1 MRNKSK
7 IVRNKSKVVRD
18 KSIQTKRNVI
28 EKKKSEKKGRLKM
41 KNKKLSTTITITIS
55 IVAAVCIL
63 GLFLFANG
71 SMTSVMK
78 KNSMDNMKTSLE
90 SRQKVIEDYVNN
102 AEDQLVSYSK
112 GIEIVKLLENPTDSE
127 IQKKAQKYTEDYY
140 KELSGWEG
148 IYAGEPNTHVIVHNN
163 PKIVGMTTRKG
174 EALKQLQDAMKES
187 DRLYNAGI
195 IVSPAT
201 KKLTLSMYCPVYKG
215 DEMIGYVGGG
225 PFGEQLQKSLDALK
239 VEGLDNASFTM
250 INTKT
255 NTYIFSKDSKKIAKE
270 IKDPMLLNV
279 SESAKKGAGN
289 QIHEIDYKDA
299 DGKDCVG
306 VYRVLNDR
314 GWAVVM
320 TDTEDEIFAMA
331 NTNRNTLGFICLGS
345 FLLIMLLTY
354 VVIRFCLNP
363 LKVAENAILNLKD
376 LKLNKD
382 ERIEKYVN
390 GKSEIG
396 HIATAIDSLYR
407 TFDAIIDTLNS
418 CSVSLLK
425 SAEKITSS
433 SEELYDCVGDNAAT
447 VEQVVAGV
455 TLTEE
460 AVEQVGKEIGRISEL
475 VSDVGRKVSD
485 GSERSEEL
493 IQEVQKM
500 KDTANQSLDANRE
513 KMVWNENNIE
523 KAMKE
528 LQSLSRI
535 NEMVDRILE
544 ITSQTNLLSLNAS
557 IEAARAGEAGKGFAV
572 VASEIGNLALS
583 SSETATEIQTICKDA
598 NKNIDYVRQCF
609 VSILDY
615 WKTDVTKQFTDFI
628 EMSNE
633 YSTSIGSI
641 EELIRGI
648 QNVTDSVS
656 DGVVAICNQMERVEG
671 ATEENSQGMER
682 IIDKIETTKTSA
694 EAISS
699 VTHEN
704 QKNAEEIRDIVK
716 KFTK

>member
-1 MRNKSK
+1 
-7 IVRNKSKVVRD
+7 
-18 KSIQTKRNVI
+18 
-28 EKKKSEKKGRLKM
+28 M

-78 KNSMDNMKTSLE
+78 KNSMDNMKTALE

-195 IVSPAT
+195 IVSPAS

-270 IKDPMLLNV
+270 IKDPMLLNIL
-279 SESAKKGAGN
+279 ESAKKGAGN
-289 QIHEIDYKDA
+289 QVHEIDYKDA

-382 ERIEKYVN
+382 EKIEKYVN

-557 IEAARAGEAGKGFAV
+557 IEAARAGEAGRGFAV
-572 VASEIGNLALS
+572 VASEIGDLALS

-615 WKTDVTKQFTDFI
+615 WKTDVTRQFTDFI

-656 DGVVAICNQMERVEG
+656 DGVVAICNEMERVEG

>member
-1 MRNKSK
+1 
-7 IVRNKSKVVRD
+7 
-18 KSIQTKRNVI
+18 
-28 EKKKSEKKGRLKM
+28 M

-112 GIEIVKLLENPTDSE
+112 GIEILKLLENPTDSE

-195 IVSPAT
+195 IVSPAS

-270 IKDPMLLNV
+270 IKDPMLLNI

-289 QIHEIDYKDA
+289 QVHEIDYKDA

-382 ERIEKYVN
+382 EKIEKYVN

>member
-1 MRNKSK
+1 
-7 IVRNKSKVVRD
+7 
-18 KSIQTKRNVI
+18 
-28 EKKKSEKKGRLKM
+28 M
-41 KNKKLSTTITITIS
+41 KNFKLSTTITVTIS
-55 IVAAVCIL
+55 VVVAVCML
-63 GLFLFANG
+63 GLFLFANN
-71 SMTSVMK
+71 SMTTVMK
-78 KNSMDNMKTSLE
+78 NNSMDNMKTSLE

-195 IVSPAT
+195 IVSPAS

-270 IKDPMLLNV
+270 IKDPMLLNI

-289 QIHEIDYKDA
+289 QVHEIDYKDA

-345 FLLIMLLTY
+345 FLLIMLLTH

-382 ERIEKYVN
+382 EKIEKYVN

-557 IEAARAGEAGKGFAV
+557 IEAARAGEAGRGFAV
-572 VASEIGNLALS
+572 VASEIGDLALS

-656 DGVVAICNQMERVEG
+656 DGVVAICNEMERVEG

>member
-1 MRNKSK
+1 
-7 IVRNKSKVVRD
+7 
-18 KSIQTKRNVI
+18 
-28 EKKKSEKKGRLKM
+28 M

-195 IVSPAT
+195 IVSPAS

-270 IKDPMLLNV
+270 IKDPMLLNI

-289 QIHEIDYKDA
+289 QVHEIDYKDA

-382 ERIEKYVN
+382 EKIEKYVN

-704 QKNAEEIRDIVK
+704 QKNAEEIRDIVE

>member
-1 MRNKSK
+1 
-7 IVRNKSKVVRD
+7 
-18 KSIQTKRNVI
+18 
-28 EKKKSEKKGRLKM
+28 M
-41 KNKKLSTTITITIS
+41 KNFKLSTTITVTIS
-55 IVAAVCIL
+55 VVVAVCML
-63 GLFLFANG
+63 GLFLFANN
-71 SMTSVMK
+71 SMTTVMK
-78 KNSMDNMKTSLE
+78 NNSMDNMKTSLE

-195 IVSPAT
+195 IVSPAS

-270 IKDPMLLNV
+270 IKDPMLLNI

-289 QIHEIDYKDA
+289 QVHEIDYKDA

-382 ERIEKYVN
+382 EKIEKYVN

-535 NEMVDRILE
+535 NEMVNRILE
-544 ITSQTNLLSLNAS
+544 MTSQTNLLSLNAS

-628 EMSNE
+628 DMSNE

-641 EELIRGI
+641 EKLIRGI

-656 DGVVAICNQMERVEG
+656 DGVVAICDQMERVEG

>member
-1 MRNKSK
+1 M
-7 IVRNKSKVVRD
+7 
-18 KSIQTKRNVI
+18 
-28 EKKKSEKKGRLKM
+28 
-41 KNKKLSTTITITIS
+41 
-55 IVAAVCIL
+55 
-63 GLFLFANG
+63 
-71 SMTSVMK
+71 
-78 KNSMDNMKTSLE
+78 
-90 SRQKVIEDYVNN
+90 
-102 AEDQLVSYSK
+102 
-112 GIEIVKLLENPTDSE
+112 
-127 IQKKAQKYTEDYY
+127 
-140 KELSGWEG
+140 SGWEG

-195 IVSPAT
+195 IVSPAS

-270 IKDPMLLNV
+270 IKDPMLLNI

-289 QIHEIDYKDA
+289 QVHEIDYKDA

-382 ERIEKYVN
+382 EKIEKYVN

-557 IEAARAGEAGKGFAV
+557 IEAARAGEAGRGFAV
-572 VASEIGNLALS
+572 VASEIGDLALS

>member
-1 MRNKSK
+1 
-7 IVRNKSKVVRD
+7 
-18 KSIQTKRNVI
+18 
-28 EKKKSEKKGRLKM
+28 M

-112 GIEIVKLLENPTDSE
+112 GIEILKLLENPTDSE

-148 IYAGEPNTHVIVHNN
+148 IYAGDPNTHVIVHNN

-195 IVSPAT
+195 IVSPAS

-289 QIHEIDYKDA
+289 QVHEIDYKDA

-382 ERIEKYVN
+382 EKIEKYVN

>member
-1 MRNKSK
+1 
-7 IVRNKSKVVRD
+7 
-18 KSIQTKRNVI
+18 
-28 EKKKSEKKGRLKM
+28 M

-195 IVSPAT
+195 IVSPAS

-270 IKDPMLLNV
+270 IKDPMLLNI

-289 QIHEIDYKDA
+289 QVHEIDYKDA

-382 ERIEKYVN
+382 EKIEKYVN

-704 QKNAEEIRDIVK
+704 QNNAEEIRDIVK

>member
-1 MRNKSK
+1 
-7 IVRNKSKVVRD
+7 
-18 KSIQTKRNVI
+18 
-28 EKKKSEKKGRLKM
+28 M

-628 EMSNE
+628 DMSNE

-641 EELIRGI
+641 EKLIRGI

-656 DGVVAICNQMERVEG
+656 DGVVAICDQMERVEG

-694 EAISS
+694 EAIFS

>member
-1 MRNKSK
+1 
-7 IVRNKSKVVRD
+7 
-18 KSIQTKRNVI
+18 
-28 EKKKSEKKGRLKM
+28 M
-41 KNKKLSTTITITIS
+41 KNFKLSTTITVTIS
-55 IVAAVCIL
+55 VVVAVCML
-63 GLFLFANG
+63 GLFLFANN
-71 SMTSVMK
+71 SMTTVMK
-78 KNSMDNMKTSLE
+78 NNSMDNMKTSLE

-112 GIEIVKLLENPTDSE
+112 GIEIVNLLENPTDSE

-174 EALKQLQDAMKES
+174 EALKQLQDAMKKS

-195 IVSPAT
+195 IVSPAS

-270 IKDPMLLNV
+270 IKDPMLLNI

-345 FLLIMLLTY
+345 FLLILLLTY

-382 ERIEKYVN
+382 EKIEKYVN

-557 IEAARAGEAGKGFAV
+557 IEAARAGEAGRGFAV

-656 DGVVAICNQMERVEG
+656 DGVVAICNEMERVEG

>member
-1 MRNKSK
+1 M
-7 IVRNKSKVVRD
+7 
-18 KSIQTKRNVI
+18 
-28 EKKKSEKKGRLKM
+28 
-41 KNKKLSTTITITIS
+41 
-55 IVAAVCIL
+55 
-63 GLFLFANG
+63 
-71 SMTSVMK
+71 
-78 KNSMDNMKTSLE
+78 
-90 SRQKVIEDYVNN
+90 
-102 AEDQLVSYSK
+102 
-112 GIEIVKLLENPTDSE
+112 
-127 IQKKAQKYTEDYY
+127 
-140 KELSGWEG
+140 SGWEG

-331 NTNRNTLGFICLGS
+331 NTNRNTLRFICLGS

-628 EMSNE
+628 DMSNE

-641 EELIRGI
+641 EKLIRGI

-656 DGVVAICNQMERVEG
+656 DGVVAICDQMERVEG

>member
-1 MRNKSK
+1 
-7 IVRNKSKVVRD
+7 
-18 KSIQTKRNVI
+18 
-28 EKKKSEKKGRLKM
+28 M

-628 EMSNE
+628 DMSNE

-641 EELIRGI
+641 EKLIRGI

-656 DGVVAICNQMERVEG
+656 DGVVAICDQMERVEG

>member
-1 MRNKSK
+1 
-7 IVRNKSKVVRD
+7 
-18 KSIQTKRNVI
+18 
-28 EKKKSEKKGRLKM
+28 M
-41 KNKKLSTTITITIS
+41 KNRKLSTTITITIS

-71 SMTSVMK
+71 SMTSV
-78 KNSMDNMKTSLE
+78 DNMKTSLE

-112 GIEIVKLLENPTDSE
+112 GIEIVNLLENPTDSE
-127 IQKKAQKYTEDYY
+127 IRKKAQKYTEDYY

-363 LKVAENAILNLKD
+363 LTVAENAILNLKD

-628 EMSNE
+628 DMSNE

>member
-1 MRNKSK
+1 
-7 IVRNKSKVVRD
+7 
-18 KSIQTKRNVI
+18 
-28 EKKKSEKKGRLKM
+28 M

-195 IVSPAT
+195 IVSPAS

-270 IKDPMLLNV
+270 IKDPMLLNI

-289 QIHEIDYKDA
+289 QVHEIDYKDA

-382 ERIEKYVN
+382 EKIEKYVN

-641 EELIRGI
+641 EKLIRGI

>member
-1 MRNKSK
+1 
-7 IVRNKSKVVRD
+7 
-18 KSIQTKRNVI
+18 
-28 EKKKSEKKGRLKM
+28 M

-195 IVSPAT
+195 IVSPAS

-270 IKDPMLLNV
+270 IKDPMLLNIL
-279 SESAKKGAGN
+279 ESAKKGAGN
-289 QIHEIDYKDA
+289 QVHEIDYKDA

-418 CSVSLLK
+418 CSVSLLE

>member
-1 MRNKSK
+1 
-7 IVRNKSKVVRD
+7 
-18 KSIQTKRNVI
+18 
-28 EKKKSEKKGRLKM
+28 M

-289 QIHEIDYKDA
+289 QVHEIDYKDA

-382 ERIEKYVN
+382 EKIEKYVN

>member
-1 MRNKSK
+1 M
-7 IVRNKSKVVRD
+7 
-18 KSIQTKRNVI
+18 
-28 EKKKSEKKGRLKM
+28 
-41 KNKKLSTTITITIS
+41 
-55 IVAAVCIL
+55 
-63 GLFLFANG
+63 
-71 SMTSVMK
+71 
-78 KNSMDNMKTSLE
+78 
-90 SRQKVIEDYVNN
+90 
-102 AEDQLVSYSK
+102 
-112 GIEIVKLLENPTDSE
+112 
-127 IQKKAQKYTEDYY
+127 
-140 KELSGWEG
+140 SGWEG

-195 IVSPAT
+195 IVSPAS

-270 IKDPMLLNV
+270 IKDPMLLNI

-289 QIHEIDYKDA
+289 QVHEIDYQDA

-306 VYRVLNDR
+306 VYCVLNDR

-382 ERIEKYVN
+382 EKIEKYVN

-628 EMSNE
+628 DMSNE

-641 EELIRGI
+641 EKLIRGI

-656 DGVVAICNQMERVEG
+656 DGVVAICDQMERVEG

>member
-1 MRNKSK
+1 M
-7 IVRNKSKVVRD
+7 
-18 KSIQTKRNVI
+18 
-28 EKKKSEKKGRLKM
+28 
-41 KNKKLSTTITITIS
+41 
-55 IVAAVCIL
+55 
-63 GLFLFANG
+63 
-71 SMTSVMK
+71 
-78 KNSMDNMKTSLE
+78 
-90 SRQKVIEDYVNN
+90 
-102 AEDQLVSYSK
+102 
-112 GIEIVKLLENPTDSE
+112 KLLENPTDSE

-195 IVSPAT
+195 IVSPAS

-270 IKDPMLLNV
+270 IKDPMLLNI

-289 QIHEIDYKDA
+289 QVHEIDYKDA

-382 ERIEKYVN
+382 EKIEKYVN

>member
-1 MRNKSK
+1 
-7 IVRNKSKVVRD
+7 
-18 KSIQTKRNVI
+18 
-28 EKKKSEKKGRLKM
+28 M

-195 IVSPAT
+195 IVSPAS

-270 IKDPMLLNV
+270 IKDPMLLNIL
-279 SESAKKGAGN
+279 ESAKKGAGN
-289 QIHEIDYKDA
+289 QVHEIDYKDA

-382 ERIEKYVN
+382 EKIEKYVN

-557 IEAARAGEAGKGFAV
+557 IEAARAGEAGRGFAV

-656 DGVVAICNQMERVEG
+656 DGVVAICNEMERVEG

>member
-1 MRNKSK
+1 
-7 IVRNKSKVVRD
+7 
-18 KSIQTKRNVI
+18 
-28 EKKKSEKKGRLKM
+28 
-41 KNKKLSTTITITIS
+41 
-55 IVAAVCIL
+55 
-63 GLFLFANG
+63 
-71 SMTSVMK
+71 
-78 KNSMDNMKTSLE
+78 
-90 SRQKVIEDYVNN
+90 
-102 AEDQLVSYSK
+102 
-112 GIEIVKLLENPTDSE
+112 VKLLENPTDSE

-195 IVSPAT
+195 IVSPAS

-270 IKDPMLLNV
+270 IKDPMLLNI

-289 QIHEIDYKDA
+289 QVHEIDYQDA

-382 ERIEKYVN
+382 EKIEKYVN

>member
-1 MRNKSK
+1 
-7 IVRNKSKVVRD
+7 
-18 KSIQTKRNVI
+18 
-28 EKKKSEKKGRLKM
+28 M

-195 IVSPAT
+195 IVSPAS

-270 IKDPMLLNV
+270 IKDPMLLNI

-289 QIHEIDYKDA
+289 QVHEIDYKDA

-382 ERIEKYVN
+382 EKIEKYVN

-557 IEAARAGEAGKGFAV
+557 IEAARAGEAGRGFAV
-572 VASEIGNLALS
+572 VASEIGDLALS

-628 EMSNE
+628 DMSNE

-641 EELIRGI
+641 EKLIRGI

-656 DGVVAICNQMERVEG
+656 DGVVAICDQMERVEG

>member
-1 MRNKSK
+1 M
-7 IVRNKSKVVRD
+7 
-18 KSIQTKRNVI
+18 
-28 EKKKSEKKGRLKM
+28 
-41 KNKKLSTTITITIS
+41 
-55 IVAAVCIL
+55 
-63 GLFLFANG
+63 
-71 SMTSVMK
+71 
-78 KNSMDNMKTSLE
+78 
-90 SRQKVIEDYVNN
+90 
-102 AEDQLVSYSK
+102 
-112 GIEIVKLLENPTDSE
+112 
-127 IQKKAQKYTEDYY
+127 
-140 KELSGWEG
+140 SGWEG

-195 IVSPAT
+195 IVSPAS

-270 IKDPMLLNV
+270 IKDPMLLNIL
-279 SESAKKGAGN
+279 ESAKKGAGN
-289 QIHEIDYKDA
+289 QVHEIDYKDA

-382 ERIEKYVN
+382 EKIEKYVN

-557 IEAARAGEAGKGFAV
+557 IEAARAGEAGRGFAV
-572 VASEIGNLALS
+572 VASEIGDLALS

-615 WKTDVTKQFTDFI
+615 WKTDVTRQFTDFI

-656 DGVVAICNQMERVEG
+656 DGVVAICNEMERVEG

>member
-1 MRNKSK
+1 
-7 IVRNKSKVVRD
+7 
-18 KSIQTKRNVI
+18 
-28 EKKKSEKKGRLKM
+28 M

-195 IVSPAT
+195 IVSPAS

-270 IKDPMLLNV
+270 IKDPMLLNIL
-279 SESAKKGAGN
+279 ESAKKGAGN
-289 QIHEIDYKDA
+289 QVHEIDYKDA

-382 ERIEKYVN
+382 EKIEKYVN

-557 IEAARAGEAGKGFAV
+557 IEAARAGEAGRGFAV
-572 VASEIGNLALS
+572 VASEIGDLALS

-615 WKTDVTKQFTDFI
+615 WKTDVTRQFTDFI

-656 DGVVAICNQMERVEG
+656 DGVVAICNEMERVEG

>member
-1 MRNKSK
+1 
-7 IVRNKSKVVRD
+7 
-18 KSIQTKRNVI
+18 
-28 EKKKSEKKGRLKM
+28 
-41 KNKKLSTTITITIS
+41 
-55 IVAAVCIL
+55 
-63 GLFLFANG
+63 
-71 SMTSVMK
+71 MTSVMK

-195 IVSPAT
+195 IVSPAS

-270 IKDPMLLNV
+270 IKDPMLLNI

-289 QIHEIDYKDA
+289 QVHEIDYKDA

-382 ERIEKYVN
+382 EKIEKYVN

-671 ATEENSQGMER
+671 ATEEKSQGMER

>member
-1 MRNKSK
+1 
-7 IVRNKSKVVRD
+7 
-18 KSIQTKRNVI
+18 
-28 EKKKSEKKGRLKM
+28 M

-112 GIEIVKLLENPTDSE
+112 GIELVKLLENPTDSE

-628 EMSNE
+628 DMSNE

-641 EELIRGI
+641 EKLIRGI

-656 DGVVAICNQMERVEG
+656 DGVVAICDQMERVEG

>member
-1 MRNKSK
+1 
-7 IVRNKSKVVRD
+7 
-18 KSIQTKRNVI
+18 
-28 EKKKSEKKGRLKM
+28 M

-90 SRQKVIEDYVNN
+90 SSQKVIEDYVNN

-195 IVSPAT
+195 IVSPAS

-270 IKDPMLLNV
+270 IKDPMLLNI

-289 QIHEIDYKDA
+289 QVHEIDYKDA

-382 ERIEKYVN
+382 EKIEKYVN

>member
-1 MRNKSK
+1 
-7 IVRNKSKVVRD
+7 
-18 KSIQTKRNVI
+18 
-28 EKKKSEKKGRLKM
+28 M

-195 IVSPAT
+195 IVSPAS

-270 IKDPMLLNV
+270 IKDPMVLNI

-289 QIHEIDYKDA
+289 QVHEIDYKDA

-306 VYRVLNDR
+306 VYRVSNDR

-382 ERIEKYVN
+382 EKIEKYVN

>member
-1 MRNKSK
+1 
-7 IVRNKSKVVRD
+7 
-18 KSIQTKRNVI
+18 
-28 EKKKSEKKGRLKM
+28 
-41 KNKKLSTTITITIS
+41 
-55 IVAAVCIL
+55 
-63 GLFLFANG
+63 
-71 SMTSVMK
+71 MK

-201 KKLTLSMYCPVYKG
+201 KKLTLSMYCPAYKG

-628 EMSNE
+628 DMSNE

-641 EELIRGI
+641 EKLIRGI

-656 DGVVAICNQMERVEG
+656 DGVVAICDQMERVEG

>member
-1 MRNKSK
+1 
-7 IVRNKSKVVRD
+7 
-18 KSIQTKRNVI
+18 
-28 EKKKSEKKGRLKM
+28 M
-41 KNKKLSTTITITIS
+41 KNFKLSTTITVTIS
-55 IVAAVCIL
+55 VVVAVCML
-63 GLFLFANG
+63 GLFLFANN
-71 SMTSVMK
+71 SMTTVMK
-78 KNSMDNMKTSLE
+78 NNSMDNMKTSLE

-102 AEDQLVSYSK
+102 AENQLISYSK
-112 GIEIVKLLENPTDSE
+112 GIEIVNLLEHPDEPDVVET
-127 IQKKAQKYTEDYY
+127 AQKYTENYY

-174 EALKQLQDAMKES
+174 EALKQLQDAMKKS

-195 IVSPAT
+195 IVSPAS

-270 IKDPMLLNV
+270 IKDPMLLNI

-382 ERIEKYVN
+382 EKIEKYVN

-557 IEAARAGEAGKGFAV
+557 IEAARAGEAGRGFAV
-572 VASEIGNLALS
+572 VASEIGDLALS

-656 DGVVAICNQMERVEG
+656 DGVVAICDQMERVEG

>member
-1 MRNKSK
+1 
-7 IVRNKSKVVRD
+7 
-18 KSIQTKRNVI
+18 
-28 EKKKSEKKGRLKM
+28 M

-78 KNSMDNMKTSLE
+78 KNSMDNMKTALE

-112 GIEIVKLLENPTDSE
+112 GIEIVNLLEHPDEPDVVET
-127 IQKKAQKYTEDYY
+127 AQKYTENYY

-195 IVSPAT
+195 IVSPAS

-270 IKDPMLLNV
+270 IKDPMLLNI

-289 QIHEIDYKDA
+289 QVHEIDYKDA

-382 ERIEKYVN
+382 EKIEKYVN

>member
-1 MRNKSK
+1 
-7 IVRNKSKVVRD
+7 
-18 KSIQTKRNVI
+18 
-28 EKKKSEKKGRLKM
+28 M
-41 KNKKLSTTITITIS
+41 KNRKLSTTITITIS

-112 GIEIVKLLENPTDSE
+112 GIEIVNLLENPTDSE
-127 IQKKAQKYTEDYY
+127 IRKKAQKYTEDYY

>member
-1 MRNKSK
+1 
-7 IVRNKSKVVRD
+7 
-18 KSIQTKRNVI
+18 
-28 EKKKSEKKGRLKM
+28 M

-102 AEDQLVSYSK
+102 AENQLISYSK
-112 GIEIVKLLENPTDSE
+112 GIEIVNLLEHPDEPDVVET
-127 IQKKAQKYTEDYY
+127 AQKYTENYY

-148 IYAGEPNTHVIVHNN
+148 IYAGEPNTHVLAHNN
-163 PKIVGMTTRKG
+163 PKVVGMTTRKG
-174 EALKQLQDAMKES
+174 EALKQLQNAMKES
-187 DRLYNAGI
+187 NRLYNAGI
-195 IVSPAT
+195 IVSPASQ
-201 KKLTLSMYCPVYKG
+201 KLTLSMYCPIYKG
-215 DEMIGYVGGG
+215 DKMIGYVGGG
-225 PFGEQLQKSLDALK
+225 PFGEQLQKSLDSLK
-239 VEGLDNASFTM
+239 VEGLAHASFTM

-255 NTYIFSKDSKKIAKE
+255 KTYIFSQDPKKIAKE
-270 IKDPMLLNV
+270 IKDPMLLQVVENA
-279 SESAKKGAGN
+279 EKNGN
-289 QIHEIDYKDA
+289 QIQEIEYKDA
-299 DGKDCVG
+299 DGNDSVG
-306 VYRVLNDR
+306 VYRAISNRD
-314 GWAVVM
+314 WAVVM
-320 TDTEDEIFAMA
+320 TDTEDEIYAMA

-382 ERIEKYVN
+382 EKIEKYVN

-557 IEAARAGEAGKGFAV
+557 IEAARAGEAGRGFAV
-572 VASEIGNLALS
+572 VASEIGELALS

-656 DGVVAICNQMERVEG
+656 DGVVAICNEMERVEG

>member
-1 MRNKSK
+1 
-7 IVRNKSKVVRD
+7 
-18 KSIQTKRNVI
+18 
-28 EKKKSEKKGRLKM
+28 M

-331 NTNRNTLGFICLGS
+331 NTNRNTLRFICLGS

>member
-1 MRNKSK
+1 
-7 IVRNKSKVVRD
+7 
-18 KSIQTKRNVI
+18 
-28 EKKKSEKKGRLKM
+28 M

-112 GIEIVKLLENPTDSE
+112 GIEIVKLLGNPTDSE
-127 IQKKAQKYTEDYY
+127 IQKIAQKYTEDYY

-628 EMSNE
+628 DMSNE

-641 EELIRGI
+641 EKLIRGI

-656 DGVVAICNQMERVEG
+656 DGVVAICDQMERVEG

>member
-18 KSIQTKRNVI
+18 KSIQT
-28 EKKKSEKKGRLKM
+28 KSEKKGRLKM

>member
-1 MRNKSK
+1 
-7 IVRNKSKVVRD
+7 
-18 KSIQTKRNVI
+18 
-28 EKKKSEKKGRLKM
+28 M

-127 IQKKAQKYTEDYY
+127 IQKKSQKYTEDYY

-628 EMSNE
+628 DMSNE

-641 EELIRGI
+641 EKLIRGI

-656 DGVVAICNQMERVEG
+656 DGVVAICDQMERVEG